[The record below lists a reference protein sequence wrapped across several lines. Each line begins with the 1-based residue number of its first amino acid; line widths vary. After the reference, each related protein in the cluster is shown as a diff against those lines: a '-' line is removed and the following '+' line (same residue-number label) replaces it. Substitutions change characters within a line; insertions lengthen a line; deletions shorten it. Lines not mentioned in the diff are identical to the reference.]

1 MNILLTGAFNYNKAQ
16 LKKIESLGYDITFI
30 QDEFKPID
38 FDVSNI
44 SIVVCNNLFLNN
56 DIKMFKMLKVIQTT
70 SAGLDRIPT
79 DYAAKHNIKVFNA
92 GNTYSIP
99 MAEFA
104 LMQLLNIY
112 KNNKLFIKNQRE
124 KIWCK
129 NRRIIEVSNINV
141 LIMGYGNVG
150 KEVSVRL
157 KPLVNHIYAYDIKKY
172 DDKTVE
178 FVDDYREV
186 LDKVDSVIITLPLTT
201 NTHHLVNRDFIYKLK
216 DNVSLINLSRGKII
230 KEKDLIYSLNN
241 NKFLG
246 VSLDV
251 FEEEPLNKASEL
263 WDFDNVYITP
273 HNSFVS
279 NRNDDRLF
287 EIIYSNISKA
297 KDIFNKY

>member
-30 QDEFKPID
+30 QDELKPID

-112 KNNKLFIKNQRE
+112 KNNKFFINNQRD
-124 KIWCK
+124 KIWNK
-129 NRRIIEVSNINV
+129 NRRVIEMSYINV

-201 NTHHLVNRDFIYKLK
+201 NTHHLVNRDFIHKLK

-230 KEKDLIYSLNN
+230 NEKDLIYSLNN

-251 FEEEPLNKASEL
+251 FEEEPLNKTSEL
-263 WDFDNVYITP
+263 WYFENVYITP

-297 KDIFNKY
+297 KDIFNKC